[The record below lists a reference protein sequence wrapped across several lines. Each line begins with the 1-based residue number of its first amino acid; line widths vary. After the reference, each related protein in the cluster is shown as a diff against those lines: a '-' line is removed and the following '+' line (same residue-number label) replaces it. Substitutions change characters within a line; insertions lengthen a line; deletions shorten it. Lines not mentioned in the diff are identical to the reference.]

1 MRVLSLLGRK
11 VTEATLLALLLLT
24 GSVADGDANEQL
36 QQGEEF
42 IVLNVENMT

>member
-11 VTEATLLALLLLT
+11 VTQATLLALLLLL
-24 GSVADGDANEQL
+24 GSVANGDAKEQL